1 MNKEDN
7 KDTII
12 GQNITFSYKD
22 RIILDNQSFSFK
34 KGEHIGIIGESGSGK
49 STFLKLLAGL
59 LSPSSGTLEVD
70 NESDPTKIMK
80 KISMVM
86 QDAMI
91 MPLTIRENIAL
102 GKEIKKE
109 RMDEIIKATRLD
121 LWTDSL
127 PEGIDTYLGE
137 RADELSGGQA
147 QRIAIARA
155 IAKDADIILLDEPTS
170 SLDKDTIKDVMEALE
185 TLTDEKSVIHVTHQT
200 ELLKVY
206 HRILKIGGGRIYE

>member
-1 MNKEDN
+1 MNKEGN
-7 KDTII
+7 KDIII

-59 LSPSSGTLEVD
+59 LTPSSGTLEVD
-70 NESDPTKIMK
+70 SESDPAKIMK

-185 TLTDEKSVIHVTHQT
+185 TLTDGKSVIHVTHQT
-200 ELLKVY
+200 DLLKGY
-206 HRILKIGGGRIYE
+206 HRIVKIGGGRIYE

>member
-7 KDTII
+7 KDIII

-59 LSPSSGTLEVD
+59 LTPSSGTLSVD
-70 NESDPTKIMK
+70 SESDPAKIMK

-185 TLTDEKSVIHVTHQT
+185 TLTDGKTVIHVTHQT
-200 ELLKVY
+200 ELLKGY

>member
-7 KDTII
+7 KDIII

-59 LSPSSGTLEVD
+59 LSPSSGTLSVD
-70 NESDPTKIMK
+70 SESDPTKIMK

-185 TLTDEKSVIHVTHQT
+185 TLIDRKSVIHVTHQT
-200 ELLKVY
+200 DLLKGY

>member
-7 KDTII
+7 KDIII

-59 LSPSSGTLEVD
+59 LTPSSGTLSVD
-70 NESDPTKIMK
+70 SESDPAKIMK

-185 TLTDEKSVIHVTHQT
+185 TLTDGKSVIHVTHQT
-200 ELLKVY
+200 DLLKGY
-206 HRILKIGGGRIYE
+206 HRIVKIGGGRIYE

>member
-7 KDTII
+7 KDIII

-59 LSPSSGTLEVD
+59 LTPSSGTLEVD
-70 NESDPTKIMK
+70 SESDPAKIMK

-185 TLTDEKSVIHVTHQT
+185 TLTDEKTVIHVTHQT
-200 ELLKVY
+200 ELLKAPAPRTLLY
-206 HRILKIGGGRIYE
+206 G